1 MAGSFIHGP
10 VMVVVVLLIGAF
22 LIPLLHRR
30 ENWIK
35 WVFLT
40 CGAVAFA
47 LSLYNANMVLRLG
60 TLSYALGGWLPP
72 HGIELV
78 VDAFAAYSSLV
89 IAGVSLLIMWYAA
102 WAPEEVKSPSGYY
115 ALVLLL
121 GAAMHGIVMAG
132 DLFNLFVFVEIS
144 SLAAIAIIAVKG
156 TMDSIEASFRYLV
169 LSALGSGGIL
179 FSIAFIFM
187 ISGHL
192 NMAYIHESLKVTS
205 TLYPLN
211 ILTALSFMF
220 IGFAIKA
227 ALFPLHVWLPEAHS
241 NAPTASSALLSGL
254 VVKVY
259 IIGFMRIIY
268 LAIGMEIFQ
277 LLPMRE
283 IFLVLSTLAILV
295 GSVLA
300 MVQENLKRM
309 LAYSTVA
316 QVGYIFLGFGLLSTR
331 AVEGATLHILNHAIT
346 KALLF
351 LVAGTIIKQTGT
363 NKLSELKGMGRRMP
377 WTFGALTIG
386 VLSMVGIPG
395 LAGFV
400 SKLYLALGAL
410 DIGMVPFAVLMLI
423 SSLLNATYYFPIVIN
438 AFFGNVDSV
447 RNGAD
452 PKPQLLM
459 PIAILAV
466 LCVFF
471 GLFPSWTV
479 PLIRQTA
486 QLFVR

>member
-1 MAGSFIHGP
+1 MSGELTHGP

-22 LIPLLHRR
+22 LIPLLNRR
-30 ENWIK
+30 ESWVKWI
-35 WVFLT
+35 FLT
-40 CGAVAFA
+40 CGTVAFA

-60 TLSYALGGWLPP
+60 TIRYALGGWLPP

-78 VDAFAAYSSLV
+78 IDAFAVYSSLV
-89 IAGVSLLIMWYAA
+89 IAGVSLPIMWYAA
-102 WAPEEVKSPSGYY
+102 FSPDEVKSPNGYY
-115 ALVLLL
+115 SLILLL
-121 GAAMHGIVMAG
+121 GASMHGIVMAG
-132 DLFNLFVFVEIS
+132 DLFNLFVFIEVS

-156 TMDSIEASFRYLV
+156 TMDSVEASFRYLI

-179 FSIAFIFM
+179 FAIALLFM

-192 NMAYIHESLKVTS
+192 NMAYINESLKITA

-211 ILTALSFMF
+211 ILTALSFSF
-220 IGFAIKA
+220 VGFAIKA

-259 IIGFMRIIY
+259 IIGFMRVIY
-268 LAIGMEIFQ
+268 LGVGMEIFQ

-283 IFLVLSTLAILV
+283 IFLVMATLAILI

-300 MVQENLKRM
+300 MAQENIKRM

-316 QVGYIFLGFGLLSTR
+316 QVGYIFLGFGILSTR
-331 AVEGATLHILNHAIT
+331 AVEGAALHILNHAIT

-351 LVAGTIIKQTGT
+351 LAAGTIIRQTGT
-363 NKLSELKGMGRRMP
+363 NRLSDLKGVGRRMP

-395 LAGFV
+395 FAGFI

-410 DIGMVPFAVLMLI
+410 DAGMVPFAVLMLI
-423 SSLLNATYYFPIVIN
+423 SSLLNAMYYFPIVIN
-438 AFFGNVDSV
+438 AFFGSVDKAPQ
-447 RNGAD
+447 GAD
-452 PKPQLLM
+452 PKPQFLAPMALL
-459 PIAILAV
+459 AL
-466 LCVFF
+466 LSVFF

-479 PLIRQTA
+479 PLIRQA
-486 QLFVR
+486 ALLFIK